1 MNITMLVLSAF
12 INDARIHKE
21 AMTLASA
28 GNNVLIIALWKPGLP
43 QIEQNYG
50 YHVLRLKLYSR
61 KWKNHLLSPPIKYL
75 EYAIQVWLLAGHEP
89 AHVYH
94 ANDANTLPA
103 AWLASK
109 RNHAK
114 LVYDAH
120 ELETGRNFSGSSI
133 AGIYRSIWSFPEK
146 FFIHKV
152 HSIITVSPMIADE
165 LVRIYQIPPP
175 HVIYNCPEKAS
186 ESFSNRIYRELKIS
200 TNLNILL
207 YQGNVTNGRGIEA
220 FFNAVQLIDNVVGVV
235 LGDGPALEM
244 FRYRVHAGEWKRIVL
259 PGKVPLIDLPS
270 YTASSTIG
278 IVLTQD
284 TCLNHRL
291 TLPNK
296 LFEYIHAGLPVVCSN
311 LPAMAQIVN
320 EYQIGEVVE
329 PEDPTSIANGIR
341 SILGDPNYYEQL
353 KLNTIKVTEIFNW
366 NNESQ
371 KLLEIYRN
379 LLSVV

>member
-1 MNITMLVLSAF
+1 MNITMLVLSTF

-21 AMTLASA
+21 AMTLSSA

-43 QIEQNYG
+43 QTEQQFG
-50 YHVLRLKLYSR
+50 YRVFRLKLILR
-61 KWKNHLLSPPIKYL
+61 KWKNRLLSPPIKYL
-75 EYAIQVWLLAGHEP
+75 EYAIQVWLLAKNEP
-89 AHVYH
+89 AQVYH

-133 AGIYRSIWSFPEK
+133 AGIYRSIWSLPEK

-152 HSIITVSPMIADE
+152 NTIITVSPMIADE
-165 LVRIYQIPPP
+165 LVRVYQVQTP
-175 HVIYNCPEKAS
+175 HIIYNCPEKVS
-186 ESFSNRIYRELKIS
+186 LSHSNRIYRELNIS
-200 TNLNILL
+200 TNLIILL
-207 YQGNVTNGRGIEA
+207 YQGNVTFGRGIEA
-220 FFNAVQLIDNVVGVV
+220 FFYAVQLIDNAVGVV

-244 FRYRVHAGEWKRIVL
+244 FRYRVLAGEWKRIFL

-311 LPAMAQIVN
+311 LPAMAQIIN
-320 EYQIGEVVE
+320 EYRIGVLVN
-329 PEDPTSIANGIR
+329 PEDPASIANGIR
-341 SILGDPNYYEQL
+341 SILGDSIFHEQL
-353 KLNTIKVTEIFNW
+353 KSNAIQVTDIYNW
-366 NNESQ
+366 QNESQ
-371 KLLEIYRN
+371 KLLEIYRS
-379 LLSVV
+379 L